1 MISGHILL
9 TNAGMELACIE
20 KEQRNEVVKNF
31 CEMRDKAFGEW
42 KDKFYA
48 DYGENDIVGLY
59 SHCCERPSY
68 WEGIDTKVIQ
78 LLQQTFSNFPIHV
91 NVELFCTKPEP
102 RTEGGFD
109 YQGHPIIN
117 YVYDCSSLENW
128 HNAWNRNHT
137 DLIEWESEIFPFKSL
152 IVKRMKRELS
162 GISESF
168 ADYDLEERMLLS
180 RFQSDELT
188 DDEIVTAFHN
198 LIVKHKNNEERA
210 AYAEDIGEKI
220 CIENG
225 YKRELDLERLEK
237 EKDYGNKKV
246 VKIFS
251 IRRNNAYIF
260 LSIDIKHG
268 MLEWCGDDGSHK
280 GERRFDGS
288 PNGDPNTTI
297 ESDHGLKCVAE
308 WKRLHNH

>member
-9 TNAGMELACIE
+9 TNAGMDLACIE
-20 KEQRNEVVKNF
+20 KEQRNVVVKNF
-31 CEMRDKAFGEW
+31 CDMRDKAICDW

-48 DYGENDIVGLY
+48 DYSQGSNIVDLY
-59 SHCCERPSY
+59 SHYYEMPSY
-68 WEGIDTKVIQ
+68 WDGINPNVLQ
-78 LLQQTFSNFPIHV
+78 LLQQTFSNWPIPIDV
-91 NVELFCTKPEP
+91 KQFCDKPEP
-102 RTEGGFD
+102 RADGGFD
-109 YQGHPIIN
+109 YQGHPVSG
-117 YVYDCSSLENW
+117 YVYDRSSLENW

-152 IVKRMKRELS
+152 IVKRMKQELS

-168 ADYDLEERMLLS
+168 ADYDLEEKKLLS

-188 DDEIVTAFHN
+188 DDEVVTAFHN
-198 LIVKHKNNEERA
+198 LIVKHKNNKERA

-225 YKRELDLERLEK
+225 YKRELDLEKLEK
-237 EKDYGNKKV
+237 DHGNKKV

-251 IRRNNAYIF
+251 IKRNDAYIF
-260 LSIDIKHG
+260 LSVDIKHG
-268 MLEWCGDDGSHK
+268 MFEWCGDDGSHK

-288 PNGDPNTTI
+288 PNGDPNTTT
-297 ESDHGLKCVAE
+297 ECDHGLKCVAE
-308 WKRLHNH
+308 WKGLHS

>member
-9 TNAGMELACIE
+9 TNVGMDLACIE
-20 KEQRNEVVKNF
+20 KARRNVVVKNF
-31 CEMRDKAFGEW
+31 CDMRDKAVCNW

-48 DYGENDIVGLY
+48 DYEHCPNIKDLY
-59 SHCCERPSY
+59 LHYYDNPSY
-68 WEGIDTKVIQ
+68 WDGINSNEIQ
-78 LLQQTFSNFPIHV
+78 LLQQTFSNYPIAI
-91 NVELFCTKPEP
+91 NVIEFCTKPEP

-109 YQGHPIIN
+109 YQGHPVID

-128 HNAWNRNHT
+128 HNVWNRNHT
-137 DLIEWESEIFPFKSL
+137 DLIEWESAIFPFKSL
-152 IVKRMKRELS
+152 IVKRMKQELS
-162 GISESF
+162 DVSESF
-168 ADYDLEERMLLS
+168 ADYDLEERKLLS

-237 EKDYGNKKV
+237 DHGNKKV

-251 IRRNNAYIF
+251 IKRNNAYIF

-268 MLEWCGDDGSHK
+268 MLEWCDDDGSHK

-308 WKRLHNH
+308 WKRLRNH